1 MKISA
6 ILLAAGSGKRLKKST
21 PKAFVKIEGKE
32 IFLSSI
38 ELFEKSPEI
47 TETILVVPQS
57 EIARAKKLVVDC
69 QKVSKIVA
77 GGDSRQESLAIG
89 LKFCAEKTVLVHN
102 AANPFATPDEI
113 TRLAKTLEKYD
124 AAAVAHRATSTVRQN
139 LTTLDREKI
148 WLMETPQL
156 VKKEFLAKGL
166 RIARSQKIE
175 ATDEIQLAELAG
187 AKIKIIPADPGNFKI
202 THPVDLEKCSI
213 SHAPCSR
220 RIGLGHD
227 SHRFSGVR
235 KALFL
240 GGLQIS
246 AAGGLEGNSDSD
258 VILHAL
264 TNAISSALGG
274 GSLSTFSDAM
284 CARGEKNSQKYLQ
297 VVLAKMRAQDFVIE
311 NLAISIEGKRPKL
324 EKHFPKI
331 RKKLAE
337 LLKTDSAKIGLVA
350 TTGEELTSFG
360 RGEGL
365 QVFAVILLKK

>member
-6 ILLAAGSGKRLKKST
+6 ILLAAGSGKRLKKGV
-21 PKAFVKIEGKE
+21 PKAFVQIGGKE
-32 IFLSSI
+32 IFLNSI
-38 ELFEKSPEI
+38 ELFEKSKEVSEI
-47 TETILVVPQS
+47 ILVVPKNKV
-57 EIARAKKLVVDC
+57 RAAKSLTQQLTGGLTVRTVSGGATR
-69 QKVSKIVA
+69 QK
-77 GGDSRQESLAIG
+77 SLEKG
-89 LKFCAEKTVLVHN
+89 LRFCSEKTVLVHN
-102 AANPFATPDEI
+102 AANPFATPHEI
-113 TRLAKTLEKYD
+113 TRLAKTLKKYD

-139 LTTLDREKI
+139 LTTLDRQKI

-166 RIARSQKIE
+166 RVARSQKIE
-175 ATDEIQLAELAG
+175 TTDEIQLAQLAG
-187 AKIKIIPADPGNFKI
+187 AKIKIIAADPQNRKITRPADLPR
-202 THPVDLEKCSI
+202 ES
-213 SHAPCSR
+213 

-227 SHRFSGVR
+227 SHRFSEVR

-240 GGLQIS
+240 GGVKIS
-246 AAGGLEGNSDSD
+246 ATGGLEGNSDGD

-297 VVLAKMRAQDFVIE
+297 VVLAKMCVEDFVIE
-311 NLAISIEGKRPKL
+311 NLAISIEGKKPKL

-331 RKKLAE
+331 RKKLAG

-350 TTGEELTSFG
+350 TTGEELTSYG

-365 QVFAVILLKK
+365 QVFAVVLLRR